1 MKRRT
6 LPTLLL
12 VAVLSLGLLTPAA
25 AATSNFSDVP
35 ENAWY
40 SSDVQDVQQ
49 YGIINGIGG
58 GRFAP
63 TQTLTCAQALT
74 MAARTHAHMHNR
86 VISSTG
92 KETDWVDPYLDYALE
107 NHIVESIWLPMQP
120 PYLNTACDREL
131 MAMMFYRVI
140 AEDENPI
147 LNDVTDIP
155 DIGSQEEEQEVY
167 SLYQF
172 GILTGND
179 KYGAF
184 YPSRS
189 ISRAE
194 AAVILNRLLDQ
205 SKRKTFSLVPA
216 SPMQYLDQSKCWTYT
231 MADEEGYE
239 YQLELSF
246 FSNKTFYG
254 LFFIPDSGYIVSL
267 KGYYSVSG
275 RTIDLVVYWPDT
287 EAQSVSYQMTLRS
300 WSSDPGFDLVQQGD
314 DGIFTDHTN
323 GSSLYFSEDSTLSAE
338 ECKARCLELWGIEP
352 Q

>member
-6 LPTLLL
+6 LPALFL
-12 VAVLSLGLLTPAA
+12 AVVLGLGLLTPAA
-25 AATSNFSDVP
+25 AAGTFSDVP

-40 SSDVQDVQQ
+40 ASDVQDVQK
-49 YGIINGIGG
+49 YGIINGIGS

-74 MAARTHAHMHNR
+74 MAARTHAHMHNK
-86 VISSTG
+86 VIPITG
-92 KETDWVDPYLDYALE
+92 QETDWVDPYLDYALE
-107 NHIVESIWLPMQP
+107 NHIAEGVWLPMQP
-120 PYLNTACDREL
+120 PYLDTACDREL
-131 MAMMFYRVI
+131 MALMFYRVI
-140 AEDENPI
+140 AEEENPV

-155 DIGSQEEEQEVY
+155 DIGSQEDEPEVY

-184 YPSRS
+184 SPDRS

-205 SKRKTFSLVPA
+205 SKRKTFSLIPA
-216 SPMQYLDQSKCWTYT
+216 SPMQYLDQSKCWTCT
-231 MADEEGYE
+231 IENEEDVS

-246 FSNKTFYG
+246 FSDETFYG
-254 LFFIPDSGYIVSL
+254 LFFLPDSGYIVSL
-267 KGYYSVSG
+267 KGYYSISG
-275 RTIDLVVYWPDT
+275 RTVDFVVYWPDA
-287 EAQSVSYQMTLRS
+287 EPQFVSYQMTLRT
-300 WSSDPGFDLVQQGD
+300 WTSDPGFDLVQCSE
-314 DGIFTDHTN
+314 DGIFTNHTD
-323 GSSLYFSEDSTLSAE
+323 GSRLYFSEEPELSAE
-338 ECKARCLELWGIEP
+338 ACKLHCLELWGIEP